1 MRSPLL
7 VRQSSYH
14 SLVELPTYTVA
25 VPTLYTTASIADTHR
40 MSHFHNVSAV
50 SKYKCQVSLWVEFTL
65 IKNYSGWI
73 RNLFGTKI
81 NK

>member
-25 VPTLYTTASIADTHR
+25 VPTLYTTNSIADTHR

-50 SKYKCQVSLWVEFTL
+50 SK
-65 IKNYSGWI
+65 
-73 RNLFGTKI
+73 
-81 NK
+81 

>member
-40 MSHFHNVSAV
+40 MSHFYNVSAV
-50 SKYKCQVSLWVEFTL
+50 SKYTRAASAWR
-65 IKNYSGWI
+65 IYD
-73 RNLFGTKI
+73 
-81 NK
+81 

>member
-40 MSHFHNVSAV
+40 RSHFYNVNSV
-50 SKYKCQVSLWVEFTL
+50 YTVKCAA
-65 IKNYSGWI
+65 
-73 RNLFGTKI
+73 
-81 NK
+81 